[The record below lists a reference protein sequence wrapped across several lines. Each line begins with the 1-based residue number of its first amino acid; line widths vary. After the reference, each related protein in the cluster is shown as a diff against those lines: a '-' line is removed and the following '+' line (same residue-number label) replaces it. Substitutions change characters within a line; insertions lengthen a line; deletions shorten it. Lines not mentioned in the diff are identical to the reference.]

1 MNGVF
6 VGYDLTLPDGYD
18 HFDYSIVPHSTILY
32 LEEDLTTDQRPDIL
46 DTLDKASLR
55 KVSSLDVL
63 DYRLF
68 GEDSD
73 VLVMRVFHEEL
84 VGNFN
89 KITDAL
95 KGVDVYNASEFP
107 YSPHVTVDYSY
118 YGPTEGLKKPETIAV
133 SGIKLW
139 WGTETYGIM

>member
-1 MNGVF
+1 MTSVF
-6 VGYDLTLPDGYD
+6 VGYDLTFPTGYD
-18 HFDYSIVPHSTILY
+18 HFDYSIDLHSTIIY
-32 LEEDLTTDQRPDIL
+32 LGEDLTTDQRPVIL
-46 DTLDKASLR
+46 DALDKVSLH
-55 KVSSLDVL
+55 KVTSLDVL

-84 VGNFN
+84 IGNFN

-95 KGVDVYNASEFP
+95 KSVDVHNASEFP
-107 YSPHVTVDYSY
+107 YNPHVTVDYNY

>member
-1 MNGVF
+1 MTGVF
-6 VGYDLTLPDGYD
+6 VGYDLTFPDGYD
-18 HFDYSIVPHSTILY
+18 HFDYSIDPHSTIIY
-32 LEEDLTTDQRPDIL
+32 LGKDLTTDQRPVIL
-46 DTLDKASLR
+46 DALDKVSLH
-55 KVSSLDVL
+55 KVTSLDVL

-84 VGNFN
+84 IGNFN

-107 YSPHVTVDYSY
+107 YNPHVTVDYDY
-118 YGPTEGLKKPETIAV
+118 YGPTEGLKKPKTLEV
-133 SGIKLW
+133 NGIKLW
-139 WGTETYGIM
+139 WGRETYGIM